1 MQTRWQTQA
10 DRHSHS
16 STAGL
21 QSGGAAI
28 AIQPRVADLAEA
40 VDRVRV
46 ESRFSRASSRVR
58 ADAQA
63 HRTPMRSDNRVAA
76 TGERRRWERD
86 LHDGVQ
92 SELVSL
98 LLRLQLVEETPPTP
112 AALTETFAA
121 LTEHTLAA
129 LESLREITYGIYPR
143 ALAQRGIR
151 DTLLA
156 RAARATSDVTVQGSA
171 PRSTEE
177 AEEAAYFACSEAIQ
191 NAIKHA
197 GDGARVIVA
206 LHHRDGS
213 LTVRVADDGRG
224 YDPAHT
230 ARGAG
235 LQNIRER
242 VRDLGGSFEL
252 TSAPGRGTVLRIVL
266 GWPPRADQ
274 RA

>member
-1 MQTRWQTQA
+1 
-10 DRHSHS
+10 
-16 STAGL
+16 
-21 QSGGAAI
+21 
-28 AIQPRVADLAEA
+28 
-40 VDRVRV
+40 
-46 ESRFSRASSRVR
+46 
-58 ADAQA
+58 
-63 HRTPMRSDNRVAA
+63 MRSDNRVAW

-98 LLRLQLVEETPPTP
+98 LLRLQLAEETPPTP

-224 YDPAHT
+224 FDPAHT

-252 TSAPGRGTVLRIVL
+252 TLRPG
-266 GWPPRADQ
+266 PRHGADD
-274 RA
+274 RAGMAAEGRPASMTQPREHVRSDQYGVGIQFSWSIGGRR

>member
-1 MQTRWQTQA
+1 VQTRWYTQA
-10 DRHSHS
+10 ERHSHGS
-16 STAGL
+16 AVRL
-21 QSGGAAI
+21 ESGDATI

-40 VDRVRV
+40 ADRVRV
-46 ESRFSRASSRVR
+46 EARFSRGSSRARAGTQVR
-58 ADAQA
+58 
-63 HRTPMRSDNRVAA
+63 RTPMRSDNRVAW

-98 LLRLQLVEETPPTP
+98 LLRLQLAEDASPTP
-112 AALTETFAA
+112 AAVTDTLAA
-121 LTEHTLAA
+121 LTEHALAA

-143 ALAQRGIR
+143 ALAKRGVR

-156 RAARATSDVTVQGSA
+156 RAARATSDVTVHGSA
-171 PRSTEE
+171 PRSSEE
-177 AEEAAYFACSEAIQ
+177 AEEAIYFACSEAIQ

-206 LHHRDGS
+206 LHSRDGS

-224 YDPAHT
+224 FDPAHT
-230 ARGAG
+230 AHGAG

-252 TSAPGRGTVLRIVL
+252 TSAPSRGTVLRIVL
-266 GWPPRADQ
+266 GWPPRAE
-274 RA
+274 R